1 MWIWQ
6 IESPGP
12 DGAGEVALD
21 DLYRPPPR
29 RRRFRPLW
37 RWLRRRWRRVV
48 LVVLVLVVV
57 AAGLDAALVWRRI
70 DKIDVEVQGSP
81 PGGTTFLLVG
91 SDSREYFGSE
101 RDFGQFGT
109 VEDNPGE
116 RADVVLAV
124 RVRDDGSTSLLKLP
138 RDLLVMDETYSPQR
152 LASALVEGDQ
162 ALVDTLCRSLG
173 LAVDHYVLVR
183 LPGLRSII
191 DELGGF
197 EVTVDHPTR
206 DPVTGLRLDEGT
218 TLLDGN
224 ETLSYIGARNLE
236 VQIDGE
242 WVPQTAGDDRA
253 SHAAAVLTVLGQQ
266 LDVSWRHPIDAHRR
280 LWVLLGGV
288 SADNGLGPFDALAL
302 RSALAGLKDAGELSL
317 PGITTPGDIPTDEL
331 TDDAG
336 KVLAEFDGPEPSSK
350 CEPHLR
356 QATLR

>member
-6 IESPGP
+6 IEPPGP
-12 DGAGEVALD
+12 DGAGEVSLD
-21 DLYRPPPR
+21 DVYRPPR

-37 RWLRRRWRRVV
+37 RWLRRRLRRVV
-48 LVVLVLVVV
+48 LVLLVLVLV
-57 AAGLDAALVWRRI
+57 AASVDVALVWRRI
-70 DKIDVEVQGSP
+70 DRIDVDLQGSP

-91 SDSREYFGSE
+91 SDSREFFGSE

-124 RVRDDGSTSLLKLP
+124 RVRDDGTTSLLKLP
-138 RDLLVMDETYSPQR
+138 RDLLVMDESYGPQR
-152 LASALVEGDQ
+152 LASALVGGNQ
-162 ALVDTLCRSLG
+162 QLVDTLCRSLG
-173 LAVDHYVLVR
+173 LAIDHYVLVR

-197 EVTVDHPTR
+197 AVTVEHPTR
-206 DPVTGLRLDEGT
+206 DPVTGLRLDAGT

-236 VQIDGE
+236 ARIDGQ
-242 WVPQTAGDDRA
+242 WVPQTAGEDRA
-253 SHAAAVLTVLGQQ
+253 SHAAAVLAVLGQQ
-266 LDVSWRHPIDAHRR
+266 LDVSWKHPIDAQRR
-280 LWVLLGGV
+280 LWVLLGAV
-288 SADNGLGPFDALAL
+288 SADDGLGPFDALSLRGAL
-302 RSALAGLKDAGELSL
+302 GDLEDADELTL
-317 PGITTPGDIPTDEL
+317 PVTSTPGDIPTDEL
-331 TDDAG
+331 TDEAG
-336 KVLAEFDGPEPSSK
+336 KVLAQFDGPEPSSK